1 MLKNK
6 TGTAAASAEK
16 PAAAKAPKKPDSCAA
31 SFYCYI
37 GPSLTGLIHNGAI
50 FPGTRTEA
58 LTAAAAA
65 IEKQPL
71 VKTLLVSGD
80 QLPEARLKVKKPGNA
95 LSANYAKIA
104 AGKQNQEVTNHA

>member
-1 MLKNK
+1 MLKNT

-16 PAAAKAPKKPDSCAA
+16 PAAKAPKKPDSCA
-31 SFYCYI
+31 SGFYCYI

-50 FPGTRTEA
+50 FPGTWAQA
-58 LTAAAAA
+58 LKGAAAA

-71 VKTLLVSGD
+71 VRTLLVSGD